1 MIQKRLADLNIDEL
15 KSEFG
20 NAGIS
25 IQGDFTESLALVKLT
40 IYLVS
45 SGEDP
50 FTFLF
55 NIPLEKVA
63 EDRNMNESKFEDEA
77 SEDLP
82 SERPVDSGLG
92 SADGVSA
99 GSLNS
104 EILPSTLS
112 SFVMALESS
121 VTSTGYSS
129 REFSYSLPCSEING
143 DCFHLAHCWSSCSED
158 MSSNYKVE
166 ENWQGC
172 SLSVFSSSG
181 SGSCSCCYFEKWA
194 VNTQV
199 ERPNVWPLDF
209 LSVSHHW
216 EWWDVS

>member
-1 MIQKRLADLNIDEL
+1 
-15 KSEFG
+15 
-20 NAGIS
+20 
-25 IQGDFTESLALVKLT
+25 
-40 IYLVS
+40 
-45 SGEDP
+45 
-50 FTFLF
+50 
-55 NIPLEKVA
+55 
-63 EDRNMNESKFEDEA
+63 MNESKFEDEA

-129 REFSYSLPCSEING
+129 REFSYSLPWSEING

-199 ERPNVWPLDF
+199 ERPNVWPMDL

>member
-20 NAGIS
+20 KAGIP

-50 FTFLF
+50 FTFPF

-112 SFVMALESS
+112 SFVMAWESS
-121 VTSTGYSS
+121 VTSTAIIKLKKTGKVVLYQY
-129 REFSYSLPCSEING
+129 FLLPDLVLVLVVI
-143 DCFHLAHCWSSCSED
+143 L
-158 MSSNYKVE
+158 K
-166 ENWQGC
+166 
-172 SLSVFSSSG
+172 SG
-181 SGSCSCCYFEKWA
+181 
-194 VNTQV
+194 Q
-199 ERPNVWPLDF
+199 
-209 LSVSHHW
+209 
-216 EWWDVS
+216 

>member
-20 NAGIS
+20 KAGIL

-112 SFVMALESS
+112 SFVMAWESS
-121 VTSTGYSS
+121 VTSTAIIKLKKTGKVVLYQY
-129 REFSYSLPCSEING
+129 FLLPDLVLVLVVILKSGHWILRWRGQMFGRWISCLFHTIGNG
-143 DCFHLAHCWSSCSED
+143 GMCR
-158 MSSNYKVE
+158 K
-166 ENWQGC
+166 
-172 SLSVFSSSG
+172 LSG
-181 SGSCSCCYFEKWA
+181 QMFETRLRK
-194 VNTQV
+194 
-199 ERPNVWPLDF
+199 
-209 LSVSHHW
+209 
-216 EWWDVS
+216 